1 MAEILAIVGTI
12 GSQLAT
18 GVSTAGTFLASNA
31 GLIGTALTA
40 GGTVY
45 SGIRAQQ
52 NAEAE
57 AKGMKKKGDAEFA
70 IGQRDSIRRR
80 KETEQLMSRQRAVA
94 AASGGSAT
102 DASVEAIMGR
112 TQQEGDYNAM
122 IDMYNGAVN
131 RADLYQG
138 ARNRQKEGKGD
149 LLGSVINAGA
159 TVYGDYAARRRQRL
173 EYAS

>member
-1 MAEILAIVGTI
+1 MAEVIAILGTI
-12 GSQLAT
+12 GTQLAAGAGAT
-18 GVSTAGTFLASNA
+18 GTFLASNA
-31 GLIGTALTA
+31 GLIGTALSA

-45 SGIRAQQ
+45 GGLKAKQ
-52 NAEAE
+52 NADVEA
-57 AKGMKKKGDAEFA
+57 AGMKKKGDAEFA
-70 IGQRDSIRRR
+70 IGQRDAMRRR
-80 KETEQLMSRQRAVA
+80 KETEQLTSRQRAVA

-138 ARNRQKEGKGD
+138 ARNRQKEGKSE
-149 LLGSVINAGA
+149 LLGSFINAGA